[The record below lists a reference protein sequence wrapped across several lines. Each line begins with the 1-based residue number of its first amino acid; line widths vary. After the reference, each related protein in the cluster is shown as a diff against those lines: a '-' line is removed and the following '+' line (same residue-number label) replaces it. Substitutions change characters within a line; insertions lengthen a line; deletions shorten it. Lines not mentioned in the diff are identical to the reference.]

1 METAE
6 PVSYEFSAQ
15 GHGVGA
21 FPRRAM
27 DTPLFPYYSHP
38 TTTSYSLPYQTQP
51 PAAYNFGSLNHHN
64 HHNHHHQSPY
74 QYFVTNQPPPAHSLA
89 SSRLPEQPPSLPEI
103 RPAKNAISQVCKPE
117 PGPGLGL
124 LSHPAGLSKESQ
136 DKKDG
141 PSIEF
146 STGVDVLMKAI
157 QAKPSTSSHPTPT
170 PHQHQHQQ
178 LLPSVQQL
186 APHGYPTP
194 NPNPNPNPIYANTN
208 AMSPPQC
215 LLTNEGQLSRSGKQR
230 KYTCTLPNCGKSFA
244 QKTHLDIHTRAHT
257 GDKPFICKEPSCGQ
271 RFSQL
276 GNLKTHQ
283 RRHTGEKPYEC
294 ELCHKRFAQRGNVRA
309 HKTTHLQAK
318 PFTCLLNDCG
328 KNFTQLGNL
337 KSHQNKFHQNTLN
350 TLTHRFSTEHGPAN
364 PQDRELWEYFATLY
378 KNSNKGIKGRGK
390 DRRIST
396 TKRGLGMGMGMG
408 IIKGDPM
415 NRLPSME
422 SDEDASSSSTAG
434 SGSSGSGP
442 GSASSLA
449 LSQRRSSYE
458 DGMSI
463 YTRGSSS
470 DGDEGYSSFMPRR
483 GEGAGFKM
491 EGSHG
496 HGFMHKL
503 EDMR

>member
-6 PVSYEFSAQ
+6 PVSYEFP
-15 GHGVGA
+15 GHNVGA
-21 FPRRAM
+21 FPHRRAM

-38 TTTSYSLPYQTQP
+38 TTTSYSLPYQTQTQP
-51 PAAYNFGSLNHHN
+51 SPAYNFGSLNHHT
-64 HHNHHHQSPY
+64 HHHHHSSPSPY
-74 QYFVTNQPPPAHSLA
+74 QYFVSSQPPPPPSLG
-89 SSRLPEQPPSLPEI
+89 SSRLIEQPPSLPDI
-103 RPAKNAISQVCKPE
+103 RPAKNAISQVCKTE
-117 PGPGLGL
+117 PSLGLGL
-124 LSHPAGLSKESQ
+124 LSHPAGLAKDSQ

-157 QAKPSTSSHPTPT
+157 QSKPSTSPHPTPI
-170 PHQHQHQQ
+170 QHQQ

-186 APHGYPTP
+186 APHGYP
-194 NPNPNPNPIYANTN
+194 NQNPNPNPIYANVN
-208 AMSPPQC
+208 ANANVTANPMSPPQC
-215 LLTNEGQLSRSGKQR
+215 LLTSEGQLSRSGKQR
-230 KYTCTLPNCGKSFA
+230 KYTCTLPDCGKSFA

-283 RRHTGEKPYEC
+283 RRHTGEKPYKC
-294 ELCHKRFAQRGNVRA
+294 DLCHKSFAQRGNVRA

-318 PFTCLLNDCG
+318 PFTCLLDDCG

-337 KSHQNKFHQNTLN
+337 KSHQNKFHTTTLRS
-350 TLTHRFSTEHGPAN
+350 LTARFTQITEHGPAN
-364 PQDRELWEYFATLY
+364 AQDRELWEYFATLY

-396 TKRGLGMGMGMG
+396 TKRNGSGL
-408 IIKGDPM
+408 INGDM
-415 NRLPSME
+415 NLNLNPRRLSSME
-422 SDEDASSSSTAG
+422 SDED
-434 SGSSGSGP
+434 
-442 GSASSLA
+442 SLQ
-449 LSQRRSSYE
+449 SQHSQTRRSSYE

-470 DGDEGYSSFMPRR
+470 DGDEGQGQGQGQGHYFLDHQQHQHQRR
-483 GEGAGFKM
+483 GDVLAAGY
-491 EGSHG
+491 
-496 HGFMHKL
+496 KL
-503 EDMR
+503 EDLR